1 MKHRLLIV
9 DDDPGVRKSLKT
21 LFEYEEL
28 NARLASSGGEALS
41 VYPEFR
47 PHVVVLD
54 VKMAGMDGLDTLAR
68 IKELDP
74 GSVVVMMSGHASI
87 ATALEATRRGAFDF
101 LEKPL
106 DTDRVLVTVRNA
118 ITQAALAGENRRLR
132 TESEARNHMVGDAPA
147 LKEVRDVIAR
157 VGPTAARVLIT
168 GENGTGKELV
178 ARAIHDA
185 SPRNARPFVEVN
197 CAAIPSELIE
207 SELFGHVKGSFTGA
221 VSDRPGKFEQADEGT
236 LFLDE
241 VGDMSLAAQ
250 AKVLRVLQEG
260 MVTRVGGTKTVQVD
274 VRVIAAT
281 NKHVEEEIR
290 QGRFREDLFYR
301 LNVVPVRLPPLRERR
316 EDVKALVQHFIRQLS
331 GGAGTAGKTFEAA
344 AIERL
349 EQRKWPGN
357 VRELR
362 NAIERLL
369 ILSTGRTI
377 TANDVGR
384 LLGGDI
390 AAQAPMPATVGTLAD
405 FLLEAE
411 KSFLT
416 AKLAE
421 TNWNISDTAKAIKM
435 PRSALYKRIE
445 TYGLKQEMS

>member
-1 MKHRLLIV
+1 M
-9 DDDPGVRKSLKT
+9 
-21 LFEYEEL
+21 
-28 NARLASSGGEALS
+28 
-41 VYPEFR
+41 
-47 PHVVVLD
+47 
-54 VKMAGMDGLDTLAR
+54 
-68 IKELDP
+68 
-74 GSVVVMMSGHASI
+74 
-87 ATALEATRRGAFDF
+87 
-101 LEKPL
+101 
-106 DTDRVLVTVRNA
+106 
-118 ITQAALAGENRRLR
+118 
-132 TESEARNHMVGDAPA
+132 
-147 LKEVRDVIAR
+147 
-157 VGPTAARVLIT
+157 
-168 GENGTGKELV
+168 
-178 ARAIHDA
+178 
-185 SPRNARPFVEVN
+185 
-197 CAAIPSELIE
+197 
-207 SELFGHVKGSFTGA
+207 
-221 VSDRPGKFEQADEGT
+221 
-236 LFLDE
+236 
-241 VGDMSLAAQ
+241 
-250 AKVLRVLQEG
+250 
-260 MVTRVGGTKTVQVD
+260 
-274 VRVIAAT
+274 
-281 NKHVEEEIR
+281 
-290 QGRFREDLFYR
+290 
-301 LNVVPVRLPPLRERR
+301 
-316 EDVKALVQHFIRQLS
+316 QHFVRQLS

-445 TYGLKQEMS
+445 TYGLKQEMP